1 MITDELVEAAA
12 QAIWKN
18 CPFDLLD
25 RPSEHHRDYARAAL
39 AAVLPMVVAKC
50 AGVAQERVRINRRAA
65 LTCINGSR
73 EKMRLLDE
81 ANGAESIERAILALA
96 TTSEGETT

>member
-1 MITDELVEAAA
+1 MITDEMVEAAA
-12 QAIWKN
+12 QAIWTN

-50 AGVAQERVRINRRAA
+50 AGVAQERVRINNRTMRWDYH
-65 LTCINGSR
+65 LTKYKGGT
-73 EKMRLLDE
+73 LLE
-81 ANGAESIERAILALA
+81 Y
-96 TTSEGETT
+96 